1 MEIIRD
7 IFQHVPLSFV
17 IAWYAI
23 GVISAYLFITGIRRH
38 VRAWKQGR
46 AEQVSGTAFS
56 RLERLVY
63 FGIAQAKVLN
73 KRYNG
78 TMHALIS
85 TIGFLLLLGM
95 FFPILEAVVGYLALL
110 FGLGLILLEYK
121 RLRATGPPLETVWED
136 SFVFGVIIAMAVSGF
151 LMMGV
156 NTWAWDSPV
165 GEVLSP
171 IFASLGPKVLVE
183 LYPSLFLIH
192 SALVFALIAYIPN
205 SRLIHLITSPMNVY
219 CTPITVKGEM
229 STPFDLKQMME
240 SGNFDVK
247 VGASEI
253 NDFTWRQKLS
263 FDACTLC
270 QRCSDACPAKASGTK
285 LSPMHFILKLK
296 NFELQSPDTA
306 KQLHGDTVDPEE
318 LWACTTCRAC
328 VEECPVLIQH
338 VGAICDMRRHLMAEG
353 KVDKKKR
360 DLLTFLTT
368 VGNTYGLAS
377 ADRMKWAEGLDV
389 KLYGDEPEQEFLYW
403 VGCAGSYDTR
413 NQMVSRALV
422 KIMKAAQ
429 VRFGI
434 LGNEEKCNC
443 EVARR
448 VGEEGRFQQAAMD
461 LIELLNK
468 RGVKKIVTQCPHCYN
483 TFKNEYPRFGAK
495 FEVIHHTQLIARL
508 LHDGRLEFKK
518 GIDQTIAYHDPCYLG
533 RYNDE
538 YESPRAIIRTLS
550 DGRLV
555 ELPRSRAK
563 SFCCGGGGGNTWYTV
578 EAEKKCSV
586 IRIEEAQRLAPN
598 VLAAACPYCIS
609 MFEDASKVLGT
620 SEKMPV
626 RDIAE
631 LVAEALE

>member
-1 MEIIRD
+1 MDIIRD

-23 GVISAYLFITGIRRH
+23 GIISAYLFITGIRRH
-38 VRAWKQGR
+38 VRVWKQGR

-56 RLERLVY
+56 QLERLVY

-73 KRYNG
+73 KRFNG
-78 TMHALIS
+78 TMHVLIS
-85 TIGFLLLLGM
+85 IVGFLLLLGM
-95 FFPILEAVVGYLALL
+95 FFPVLEDVVGYLALL
-110 FGLGLILLEYK
+110 FGLGLVLLEFK
-121 RLRATGPPLETVWED
+121 RLKSTGPPLETAWED
-136 SFVFGVIIAMAVSGF
+136 SFVFGVIIAMAASGF

-156 NTWAWDSPV
+156 NTWAWNSPV
-165 GEVLSP
+165 GDVLSP
-171 IFASLGPKVLVE
+171 ILAPLGPKALVE
-183 LYPSLFLIH
+183 LYPTLFLIH
-192 SALVFALIAYIPN
+192 SALVFSLIAYIPN
-205 SRLIHLITSPMNVY
+205 SRLIHLITSPLNVY
-219 CTPITVKGEM
+219 YAPIAVKGEM
-229 STPFDLKQMME
+229 TTPFDLKQMME

-247 VGASEI
+247 VGASDI

-270 QRCSDACPAKASGTK
+270 LRCSDACPATASGTK
-285 LSPMHFILKLK
+285 LSPMHLILRLK
-296 NFELQSPDTA
+296 NLELQSPDAA
-306 KQLHGDTVDPEE
+306 KQLHGQTVDPEE

-328 VEECPVLIQH
+328 VEECPVLIHH

-368 VGNTYGLAS
+368 VGNTYGLSS

-422 KIMKAAQ
+422 KIMNAAQ
-429 VRFGI
+429 IRFGI

-448 VGEEGRFQQAAMD
+448 VGEEGRFQQAAME
-461 LIELLNK
+461 LIELMKK

-483 TFKNEYPRFGAK
+483 TFKNEYPRFGSK

-508 LHDGRLEFKK
+508 LRDGRLNFTK
-518 GIDQTIAYHDPCYLG
+518 GIGQTIAYHDPCYLG

-538 YESPRAIIRTLS
+538 YESPRAVIRALRN
-550 DGRLV
+550 GRLV